1 MRELLEL
8 LEHDGRRSIKELA
21 TMLGRSE
28 YEIEEQMKKLEKEK
42 IILGYNTMIDWEKYG
57 DDSVSAMIEV
67 NVTPQR
73 EFGFDAIAERIYR
86 FDEVKRIEAMSPE
99 EKFAFF
105 QSELSK
111 CIRCNACRNVC
122 PACSC
127 RKCVFDSTKFDSA
140 QKANVDDFEEKM
152 FHIIR
157 AFHVAGR
164 CTDCGECS
172 RVCPQGIPLHLFN
185 RKFIKDID
193 KFYGEYQA
201 GEDTDSKAPLTN
213 FTFDDVEPSIVGERG

>member
-86 FDEVKRIEAMSPE
+86 FDEVKTVYLMSGSFDLLVIIEGKSLKNVAD
-99 EKFAFF
+99 
-105 QSELSK
+105 LSL
-111 CIRCNACRNVC
+111 V
-122 PACSC
+122 
-127 RKCVFDSTKFDSA
+127 VFL
-140 QKANVDDFEEKM
+140 Q
-152 FHIIR
+152 
-157 AFHVAGR
+157 
-164 CTDCGECS
+164 
-172 RVCPQGIPLHLFN
+172 
-185 RKFIKDID
+185 
-193 KFYGEYQA
+193 
-201 GEDTDSKAPLTN
+201 SKALLLHA
-213 FTFDDVEPSIVGERG
+213 VILCSSLIKRWYYH